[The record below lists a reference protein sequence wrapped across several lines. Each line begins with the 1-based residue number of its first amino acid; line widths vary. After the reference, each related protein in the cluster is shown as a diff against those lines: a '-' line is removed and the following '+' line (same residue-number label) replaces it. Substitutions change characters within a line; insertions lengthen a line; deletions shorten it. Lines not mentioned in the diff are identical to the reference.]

1 MPQKTKA
8 VLIYGGQSTEH
19 EVSRRSAAYIWKNI
33 DRQRFDAYAIAID
46 KEGRWHAQN
55 RQELEGSYPTEMP
68 LNPHDKADAESAAVL
83 KKIWTQGADNSD
95 IVVFNIVHGTTGEDG
110 MMQGFLDLQR
120 IPYVGPGIL
129 GSACAMDKVV
139 AKQLVEQAGVAVVPY
154 VALRIH
160 EWIENKAAILDES
173 VRKLKFPMFVK
184 PASLGSSVGINK
196 VNDRASLEKAIA
208 YALEFDDRVLIETGV
223 NAREIE
229 YACLGGYAPQL
240 TFPGEVGVAEGF
252 YSYDEKYSSGSKA
265 EVLVPAPL
273 AKDLAEEGRT
283 ISRRI
288 FQALNLHGLAR
299 IDLFLEKSTNTFYFN
314 EANTLPGM
322 TAISQYPK
330 LWEHE
335 GLNGKE
341 LISKLLD
348 TALERRKVQ
357 MNLKRSL

>member
-33 DRQRFDAYAIAID
+33 DRQKFDAFAIGID

-55 RQELEGSYPTEMP
+55 RQELEGSHPTEMP
-68 LNPHDKADAESAAVL
+68 MQSGDKADAESAAVL

-95 IVVFNIVHGTTGEDG
+95 LVVFDIVHGTTGEDG
-110 MMQGFLDLQR
+110 MMQGFFDLQR

-139 AKQLVEQAGVAVVPY
+139 AKQLVEYAGVPVVPY
-154 VALRIH
+154 VALRLH
-160 EWIENKAAILDES
+160 DWLERKSALLDEA
-173 VRKLKFPMFVK
+173 VQKLKFPMFVK

-196 VNDRASLEKAIA
+196 VDDKAALEKAIS

-240 TFPGEVGVAEGF
+240 TFPGEVGVAKGF
-252 YSYDEKYSSGSKA
+252 YTYDEKYSSSSKA

-273 AKDLAEEGRT
+273 SKELAEEGRD
-283 ISRRI
+283 ISRKV
-288 FQALNLHGLAR
+288 FHALNLYGLAR
-299 IDLFLEKSTNTFYFN
+299 IDLFLEKSTNKYYFN

-335 GLNGKE
+335 GMTGKE
-341 LISKLLD
+341 LISKLFD
-348 TALERRKVQ
+348 TALERRKIQ
-357 MNLKRSL
+357 LGLKRSV